1 VRRVTPLLLAA
12 AIAGCGGGTG
22 GEPVGSTGDTAAGSA
37 AAGTS
42 TNSAAAVPTERSSP
56 AGTSTGSSVSSR
68 AAQGGSDA
76 ASSEPGTAAGS
87 TAAFADDD
95 AAGSAPAREAAA
107 PAGGAAATAGA
118 ATASGADP
126 VAVALAAG
134 RFPTAEVLR
143 RSRLRTAPGGRAL
156 ARIGPRTE
164 FGSPSV
170 LSVIR
175 RRGAWLAVHAAQL
188 PNGRAGWL
196 PAAAVRLGAVD
207 VSVHVDRSARRL
219 TVRRGDRV
227 LRRFTVAVGRPGNV
241 TPTGRF
247 AITDKLIMPAG
258 GPYGCCAVALT
269 GHQLHLPSGWAGGDR
284 LAIHGTNAPWSIGQA
299 ASLGCMRAAT
309 ADIRWL
315 LRRMPLGAPVFIRA

>member
-1 VRRVTPLLLAA
+1 VSPATAA
-12 AIAGCGGGTG
+12 AANGGL
-22 GEPVGSTGDTAAGSA
+22 S
-37 AAGTS
+37 
-42 TNSAAAVPTERSSP
+42 
-56 AGTSTGSSVSSR
+56 
-68 AAQGGSDA
+68 
-76 ASSEPGTAAGS
+76 
-87 TAAFADDD
+87 
-95 AAGSAPAREAAA
+95 
-107 PAGGAAATAGA
+107 ATAGT
-118 ATASGADP
+118 ATAPADP
-126 VAVALAAG
+126 VAAARAAG

-143 RSRLRTAPGGRAL
+143 RTRLRTAPGGRAL

-196 PAAAVRLGAVD
+196 PAAAVRLGTVD

-247 AITDKLIMPAG
+247 AVTDKLRMPAG